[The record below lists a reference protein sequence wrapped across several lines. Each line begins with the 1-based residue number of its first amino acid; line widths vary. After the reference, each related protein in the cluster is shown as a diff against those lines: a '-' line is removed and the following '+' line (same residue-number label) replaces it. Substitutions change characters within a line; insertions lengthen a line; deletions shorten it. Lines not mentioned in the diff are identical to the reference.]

1 MAISSYDIYDDCTLA
16 KMVTEGN
23 SAAFDTLF
31 ARHSDAIYAMLLKF
45 TGNSDDV
52 DDLIQEAF
60 MKAYLKIG
68 LYDPK
73 YDFGAWIY
81 TIARNTFVDFSRSR
95 KSNALNPQNLSPEID
110 NTAQSSSPTPEDY
123 IINAQ
128 QRAQIERYI
137 SMLPKDY
144 RQLFELRFLDEYSY
158 EEIAEKLD
166 MKLGTVKTRIF
177 RVRNMMCR
185 LITEGEEQTKKQNNN
200 G

>member
-1 MAISSYDIYDDCTLA
+1 MANCEYNIHDDSTLV
-16 KMVTEGN
+16 KMVIEGD
-23 SAAFDTLF
+23 STAFDTLF
-31 ARHSDAIYAMLLKF
+31 ARHSDAIHAMLLKYS
-45 TGNSDDV
+45 GNSDDV
-52 DDLIQEAF
+52 NDLMQEAF

-68 LYDPK
+68 LYNPK

-81 TIARNTFVDFSRSR
+81 TIARNTFVDFSRTR

-110 NTAQSSSPTPEDY
+110 NTTQASAPTPEDY

-137 SMLPKDY
+137 AMLPEDY

-158 EEIAEKLD
+158 DEIAEKLD

-177 RVRNMMCR
+177 RVRNMMCQ
-185 LITEGEEQTKKQNNN
+185 LITEGEEQVKRDKWIV
-200 G
+200 

>member
-1 MAISSYDIYDDCTLA
+1 MTDYHTCDDRTLVE
-16 KMVTEGN
+16 MVIEGD
-23 SAAFDTLF
+23 SIAFDNLF
-31 ARHSDAIYAMLLKF
+31 ARHRDMIYTMLLRF
-45 TGNSDDV
+45 AGNSDDV
-52 DDLIQEAF
+52 EDLMQEAF
-60 MKAYLKIG
+60 MKAYLKISS
-68 LYDPK
+68 YNPK

-81 TIARNTFVDFSRSR
+81 TIARNTFVDFSRTR
-95 KSNALNPQNLSPEID
+95 KSNALNPQNIPLENSD
-110 NTAQSSSPTPEDY
+110 TAHISAPTPEDC

-137 SMLPKDY
+137 SMLPADY

-185 LITEGEEQTKKQNNN
+185 LITQGE
-200 G
+200 

>member
-1 MAISSYDIYDDCTLA
+1 
-16 KMVTEGN
+16 MVTEGN

-137 SMLPKDY
+137 SMLPEDY

>member
-1 MAISSYDIYDDCTLA
+1 
-16 KMVTEGN
+16 MVVKEYNTYEDRALVQMVIEGD
-23 SAAFDTLF
+23 SIAFDTLF
-31 ARHSDAIYAMLLKF
+31 ARYREMIYNTLLKF
-45 TGNSDDV
+45 TGNSNDV
-52 DDLIQEAF
+52 DDLMQEAF

-68 LYDPK
+68 MYDPK

-81 TIARNTFVDFSRSR
+81 TIARNTFVDFNRSR
-95 KSNALNPQNLSPEID
+95 KSNALNSQNITID
-110 NTAQSSSPTPEDY
+110 NSNTSQTSAPTPEDY

-137 SMLPKDY
+137 AMLPEDY
-144 RQLFELRFLDEYSY
+144 RHLFELRFIDEYSY

-185 LITEGEEQTKKQNNN
+185 LITEGEEQTKS
-200 G
+200 

>member
-1 MAISSYDIYDDCTLA
+1 MAISSFDIYDDCTLA

-137 SMLPKDY
+137 SMLPEDY

-177 RVRNMMCR
+177 RVRNMMCQF
-185 LITEGEEQTKKQNNN
+185 ITKGEEQSKNSI
-200 G
+200 

>member
-1 MAISSYDIYDDCTLA
+1 
-16 KMVTEGN
+16 
-23 SAAFDTLF
+23 
-31 ARHSDAIYAMLLKF
+31 
-45 TGNSDDV
+45 
-52 DDLIQEAF
+52 
-60 MKAYLKIG
+60 MKAFLKIG
-68 LYDPK
+68 LYNPK

-95 KSNALNPQNLSPEID
+95 KSNAINPQNISLD
-110 NTAQSSSPTPEDY
+110 NGNISQVSAPTPEDY

-137 SMLPKDY
+137 SMLPEDY

-177 RVRNMMCR
+177 RVRNMMCQF
-185 LITEGEEQTKKQNNN
+185 ITKGEEQSKKLDAN

>member
-1 MAISSYDIYDDCTLA
+1 MALNQYIACDDHTLV
-16 KMVTEGN
+16 KMVVEGDTI
-23 SAAFDTLF
+23 AFDTLF
-31 ARHSDAIYAMLLKF
+31 ARHRDSIYAMLLKY
-45 TGNSDDV
+45 TGNVEDV
-52 DDLIQEAF
+52 DDLMQEAF

-68 LYDPK
+68 LYNPK

-81 TIARNTFVDFSRSR
+81 TIARNTFVDFSRTR
-95 KSNALNPQNLSPEID
+95 KSNALNPQNLPLESGES
-110 NTAQSSSPTPEDY
+110 TQVSAPTPEDY

-137 SMLPKDY
+137 SMLPEEY
-144 RQLFELRFLDEYSY
+144 RKLFELRFIDEYSY
-158 EEIAEKLD
+158 EEIAEKLE

-185 LITEGEEQTKKQNNN
+185 LLTNEEKQNGKQNTN

>member
-1 MAISSYDIYDDCTLA
+1 MGVKSYSEFDDRTLVG
-16 KMVTEGN
+16 MVVEGD
-23 SAAFDTLF
+23 SVAFDTLF
-31 ARHSDAIYAMLLKF
+31 TRHRDMIYAMLLKYA
-45 TGNSDDV
+45 GNCDDV
-52 DDLIQEAF
+52 DDLMQEAF

-81 TIARNTFVDFSRSR
+81 TIARNTFVDFERTR
-95 KSNALNPQNLSPEID
+95 KSVALNPENSPLE
-110 NTAQSSSPTPEDY
+110 NSTAQQTSAPTPEEY

-137 SMLPKDY
+137 AMLPEDY
-144 RQLFELRFLDEYSY
+144 RRLFELRFIDEYSY

-185 LITEGEEQTKKQNNN
+185 LITQGEESNE
-200 G
+200 

>member
-137 SMLPKDY
+137 SMVPEDY

>member
-1 MAISSYDIYDDCTLA
+1 
-16 KMVTEGN
+16 MVTEGN

-137 SMLPKDY
+137 SMLPEDY

-185 LITEGEEQTKKQNNN
+185 LITESEEQAKK
-200 G
+200 

>member
-1 MAISSYDIYDDCTLA
+1 MGVKSYSEFDDRTLVG
-16 KMVTEGN
+16 MVVEGD
-23 SAAFDTLF
+23 SVAFDTLF
-31 ARHSDAIYAMLLKF
+31 TRHRDMIYAMLLKYA
-45 TGNSDDV
+45 GNCDDV
-52 DDLIQEAF
+52 DDLMQEAF

-81 TIARNTFVDFSRSR
+81 TIARNTFVDFERTR
-95 KSNALNPQNLSPEID
+95 KSIALNPENIPLENS
-110 NTAQSSSPTPEDY
+110 TAQQTSAPTPEEY

-137 SMLPKDY
+137 AMLPEDY
-144 RQLFELRFLDEYSY
+144 RRLFELRFIDEYSY

-185 LITEGEEQTKKQNNN
+185 LITQGEESNE
-200 G
+200 

>member
-1 MAISSYDIYDDCTLA
+1 MGVKSYNEFDDRTLVG
-16 KMVTEGN
+16 MVVEGD
-23 SAAFDTLF
+23 SVAFDTLF
-31 ARHSDAIYAMLLKF
+31 TRHRDMIYAMLLKYA
-45 TGNSDDV
+45 GNCDDV
-52 DDLIQEAF
+52 DDLMQEAF

-81 TIARNTFVDFSRSR
+81 TIARNTFVDFERTR
-95 KSNALNPQNLSPEID
+95 KSIALNPENIPLENS
-110 NTAQSSSPTPEDY
+110 TAQQTSAPSPEDY

-128 QRAQIERYI
+128 QRVQIERYI
-137 SMLPKDY
+137 AMLPEDY
-144 RQLFELRFLDEYSY
+144 RRLFELRFIDEYSY

-185 LITEGEEQTKKQNNN
+185 LITQGEESNEKK
-200 G
+200 

>member
-1 MAISSYDIYDDCTLA
+1 MVVGGYDIYDDCTLV
-16 KMVTEGN
+16 KMVTEGD
-23 SAAFDTLF
+23 STAFDALF
-31 ARHSDAIYAMLLKF
+31 ARHSDSIHTMLLKF
-45 TGNSDDV
+45 SGNTDDV
-52 DDLIQEAF
+52 NDLMQEAF
-60 MKAYLKIG
+60 MKVFLKIG
-68 LYDPK
+68 LYNPK

-137 SMLPKDY
+137 SMLPEDY

-185 LITEGEEQTKKQNNN
+185 LITDGEKQTKKQNNN

>member
-1 MAISSYDIYDDCTLA
+1 MAAERYDIYDDRTLA
-16 KMVTEGN
+16 KMVTEGD
-23 SAAFDTLF
+23 SIAFDTLF
-31 ARHSDAIYAMLLKF
+31 ARHSDSIYAMLLKF

-52 DDLIQEAF
+52 NDLMQEAF
-60 MKAYLKIG
+60 MKAFLKIG
-68 LYDPK
+68 LYDSK

-81 TIARNTFVDFSRSR
+81 TIARNTFVDFSRTR
-95 KSNALNPQNLSPEID
+95 KSSAFNPQNLSPEID

-137 SMLPKDY
+137 SMLPEDY

-185 LITEGEEQTKKQNNN
+185 LITESEEQAKK
-200 G
+200 

>member
-1 MAISSYDIYDDCTLA
+1 MSVQAYDIYDDRKL
-16 KMVTEGN
+16 VELVVEGD
-23 SAAFDTLF
+23 SVAFDTLF
-31 ARHSDAIYAMLLKF
+31 ARHSEMIYATLQKF
-45 TGNSDDV
+45 TGHSDDV
-52 DDLIQEAF
+52 DDLMQEAF

-68 LYDPK
+68 LYNPK

-81 TIARNTFVDFSRSR
+81 TIARNTFVDYSRSR
-95 KSNALNPQNLSPEID
+95 RSSAINPQNISLD
-110 NTAQSSSPTPEDY
+110 NRNISQASAPTPEDY

-137 SMLPKDY
+137 SMLPEDY

-177 RVRNMMCR
+177 RVRNMMCQF
-185 LITEGEEQTKKQNNN
+185 ITKGEEQSKNFDIN

>member
-1 MAISSYDIYDDCTLA
+1 MAVIDYNSFDDRTL
-16 KMVTEGN
+16 VGLVIGGD
-23 SAAFDTLF
+23 SIAFDHLF
-31 ARHSDAIYAMLLKF
+31 ARHRDMIYGVLLKF

-52 DDLIQEAF
+52 KDLMQEAF

-68 LYDPK
+68 LYDPR

-81 TIARNTFVDFSRSR
+81 TIARNTFVDFDRSR
-95 KSNALNPQNLSPEID
+95 KSSALNSQNNIPLENNPS
-110 NTAQSSSPTPEDY
+110 TQVSAPTPEDY

-128 QRAQIERYI
+128 QRLQIERYI
-137 SMLPKDY
+137 AMLPEDY

-185 LITEGEEQTKKQNNN
+185 LITQGEQSDEK
-200 G
+200 

>member
-1 MAISSYDIYDDCTLA
+1 MAVKNYNIFDDRVLV
-16 KMVTEGN
+16 KLVIEGD
-23 SAAFDTLF
+23 SAAFDALF
-31 ARHSDAIYAMLLKF
+31 TRHHDTIYAMLLKF

-52 DDLIQEAF
+52 EDLMQEAF

-81 TIARNTFVDFSRSR
+81 TIARNTFVDFNRSR
-95 KSNALNPQNLSPEID
+95 KSNALNPQNLPLESGNSTQIL
-110 NTAQSSSPTPEDY
+110 APTPEDY

-128 QRAQIERYI
+128 QQTLIERYI
-137 SMLPKDY
+137 SMLPEDY
-144 RQLFELRFLDEYSY
+144 RRLFELRFIDEYSY
-158 EEIAEKLD
+158 EEIAEKLE

-185 LITEGEEQTKKQNNN
+185 LITQGEESDEKHSTN

>member
-1 MAISSYDIYDDCTLA
+1 MTKEYNIYDDRTLVQ
-16 KMVTEGN
+16 MVCEGD

-31 ARHSDAIYAMLLKF
+31 TRHSDIIYATLLKF

-52 DDLIQEAF
+52 DDLMQEAF

-68 LYDPK
+68 LYNPK

-81 TIARNTFVDFSRSR
+81 TIARNTFVDFSRTR
-95 KSNALNPQNLSPEID
+95 KSNALNPQNLPLESGES
-110 NTAQSSSPTPEDY
+110 TQVSAPTPEDY

-137 SMLPKDY
+137 SMLPDDY
-144 RQLFELRFLDEYSY
+144 RQLFELRFIDEYSY

-185 LITEGEEQTKKQNNN
+185 LITEGDEQNDKQDNN